1 MMDLHTLSAVD
12 LAARIKARDVSSVEA
27 TEAAL
32 ARLRLAHEKCNSV
45 IAFEDDEALKA
56 ARTADDALAAS
67 RSEQSGAHSRP
78 LHGVPLAHKDMFD
91 RVGKTAS
98 WGGNIHADN
107 PAERDGTLIERF
119 KATGS
124 HQIAA
129 LHLTEFAYGPIGH
142 NYVLGHARNPWD
154 TAHVSGGSSSGTAMS
169 IATGAIAGG
178 MGSDTAGSLR
188 LPASACGIMSL
199 KPTWSRVSR
208 AGAMPLASSLDAVG
222 PMARDARDLA
232 VMLQAMA
239 GHDPRDAATSKRPV
253 PNYSAFLNQSITS
266 LKIGID
272 ERLIA
277 EADSSVQDR
286 LGEALNL
293 LLDAGAKRVD
303 IRIDSWQT
311 LDHMAQLVQLSEAAA
326 AHSPFLRHQ
335 SDKYGPQVQ
344 ARVEY
349 GHYVPAH
356 DYLVAMRARGMLLQ
370 KMLNDVYSACD
381 VVMLPNF
388 AGPIPTI
395 KELDVG
401 GGPQLMAALTKVM
414 KFVRPL
420 NYLQL
425 PALTLP
431 YPAISGTLP
440 NGFQLMGRPFSEARL
455 LSVANA
461 YQQRRPIELAPL

>member
-1 MMDLHTLSAVD
+1 MELHKLAAVD
-12 LAARIKARDVSSVEA
+12 LAAKIKAGDVTSVEA

-32 ARLRLAHEKCNSV
+32 VRLKAAHQKCNAV
-45 IAFEDDEALKA
+45 IAFEDDEALAA
-56 ARTADDALAAS
+56 ARAADAAG
-67 RSEQSGAHSRP
+67 QSGQATGP
-78 LHGVPLAHKDMFD
+78 LHGVPLAHKDMFE
-91 RVGKTAS
+91 RAGKVAS
-98 WGGNIHADN
+98 WGGNIRADQ
-107 PAERDGTLIERF
+107 PAARDGTLIARF
-119 KATGS
+119 KAAGS

-142 NYVLGHARNPWD
+142 NYVLGHARNPWN

-232 VMLQAMA
+232 VMLQVMA
-239 GHDPRDAATSKRPV
+239 GHDPRDAATSQRAVPDYPALLDRPV
-253 PNYSAFLNQSITS
+253 KGLR
-266 LKIGID
+266 IGID
-272 ERLIA
+272 EQLIG
-277 EADSSVQDR
+277 EADVSVQER
-286 LGEALNL
+286 LGQALHL
-293 LLDAGAKRVD
+293 LEDAGAVRVD
-303 IRIDSWQT
+303 VRIDNWST
-311 LDHMAQLVQLSEAAA
+311 LDHLAQLVQLSEAAA
-326 AHSPFLRHQ
+326 AHSPFLRGQ

-349 GHYVPAH
+349 GHFVPAH

-370 KMLNDVYSACD
+370 KLLDEVYATCD

-395 KELDVG
+395 EELDVG

-431 YPAISGTLP
+431 YPAVSGALP

-455 LSVANA
+455 LSIARA
-461 YQQRRPIELAPL
+461 YQERRPIDLAPLE

>member
-1 MMDLHTLSAVD
+1 MELHKLAAVD
-12 LAARIKARDVSSVEA
+12 LATKIKSGEIRSVEA
-27 TEAAL
+27 TESAL
-32 ARLRLAHEKCNSV
+32 ARLKLAHEKCNAV
-45 IAFEDDEALKA
+45 VTFEDDEALAAAAKA
-56 ARTADDALAAS
+56 DKAVDDGNAT
-67 RSEQSGAHSRP
+67 GP

-91 RVGKTAS
+91 RTGKTAS
-98 WGGNIHADN
+98 WGGNIRADA
-107 PAERDGTLIERF
+107 PADRDGTLIERL
-119 KATGS
+119 KAAGS

-142 NYVLGHARNPWD
+142 NYVLGHARNPWN

-239 GHDPRDAATSKRPV
+239 GYDPRDAATSKRAV
-253 PNYSAFLNQSITS
+253 PDYAALVERPISG

-272 ERLIA
+272 AKLIG
-277 EADSSVQDR
+277 EADASVQGR
-286 LGEALNL
+286 LEQALEL
-293 LLDAGAKRVD
+293 LIDAGAKRVD
-303 IRIDSWQT
+303 VTIDNWGT
-311 LDHMAQLVQLSEAAA
+311 LDHLAQLVQLSEAAA

-335 SDKYGPQVQ
+335 SEKYGPQVQ

-356 DYLVAMRARGMLLQ
+356 DYLVAMRARGMMLQ
-370 KMLNDVYSACD
+370 KMIDEVYSACD

-395 KELDVG
+395 EELDVG

-425 PALTLP
+425 PAMTLP
-431 YPAISGTLP
+431 YPAISDALP

-455 LSVANA
+455 LSVAYA
-461 YQQRRPIELAPL
+461 YQQRRPVDLAPLD

>member
-1 MMDLHTLSAVD
+1 MDLHKLAAVD
-12 LAARIKARDVSSVEA
+12 LAAKIAAGEVSSVEA

-32 ARLRLAHEKCNSV
+32 ARLKIAHQKCNAV
-45 IAFEDDEALKA
+45 LKFEDEE
-56 ARTADDALAAS
+56 ALAAAKAAD
-67 RSEQSGAHSRP
+67 QALAAGQPVAP
-78 LHGVPLAHKDMFD
+78 LHGVPLAHKDMFE
-91 RVGKTAS
+91 RVGKIAS
-98 WGGNIHADN
+98 WGGNIRAQR
-107 PAERDGTLIERF
+107 PAEQDGTLIKRF
-119 KATGS
+119 KEAGA

-142 NYVLGHARNPWD
+142 NYVLGHARNPWH

-199 KPTWSRVSR
+199 KPTWSRVTR
-208 AGAMPLASSLDAVG
+208 AGAMPLAASLDAVG

-232 VMLQAMA
+232 VMLKAMA
-239 GHDPRDAATSKRPV
+239 GYDQRDAATSKRPV
-253 PNYSAFLNQSITS
+253 PDYPALPDRPVKG
-266 LKIGID
+266 LRIGID
-272 ERLIA
+272 EQLIG

-286 LGEALNL
+286 LSQALEL
-293 LLDAGAKRVD
+293 LVEAGAERVNV
-303 IRIDSWQT
+303 RIDNWAT
-311 LDHMAQLVQLSEAAA
+311 LDHLAQLVQLSEAAA

-335 SDKYGPQVQ
+335 AGKYGPQVR

-356 DYLVAMRARGMLLQ
+356 DYLVAMRARGMLLR
-370 KMLNDVYSACD
+370 KLLSEVYTKCD
-381 VVMLPNF
+381 IVMLPNF

-395 KELDVG
+395 DELDVG

-420 NYLQL
+420 NYLKL

-431 YPAISGTLP
+431 YPAISDTLP
-440 NGFQLMGRPFSEARL
+440 NGFQLMGRPFSEVRL
-455 LSVANA
+455 LSIANA
-461 YQQRRPIELAPL
+461 YQQRRPVTLAPLS

>member
-1 MMDLHTLSAVD
+1 MALHNLAAVD
-12 LAARIKARDVSSVEA
+12 LAAKIKAGDVSSREA

-32 ARLRLAHEKCNSV
+32 VRLRAAHQKCNSV
-45 IAFEDDEALKA
+45 VAFEDDEALA
-56 ARTADDALAAS
+56 AADVADQALAAGKS
-67 RSEQSGAHSRP
+67 LGP

-91 RVGKTAS
+91 RAGKIAS
-98 WGGNIHADN
+98 WGGNIQAGE
-107 PAERDGTLIERF
+107 PASRDGTLIERF
-119 KATGS
+119 KAAGS

-142 NYVLGHARNPWD
+142 NYVLGHARNPWN

-199 KPTWSRVSR
+199 KPTWSRVTR

-232 VMLQAMA
+232 VMLKAMA
-239 GHDPRDAATSKRPV
+239 GYDPRDAATSTRPV
-253 PNYSAFLNQSITS
+253 PDYPAL
-266 LKIGID
+266 LDRPVKGLRIGID
-272 ERLIA
+272 EKLIG
-277 EADSSVQDR
+277 EADVSVQER
-286 LGEALNL
+286 LMQALHL
-293 LLDAGAKRVD
+293 LEGAGAEQVPVH
-303 IRIDSWQT
+303 IDNWAT
-311 LDHMAQLVQLSEAAA
+311 LDHLAQLVQLSEAAA
-326 AHSPFLRHQ
+326 AHSPFLRHH
-335 SDKYGPQVQ
+335 SDKYGPQVE
-344 ARVEY
+344 ARVAY

-356 DYLVAMRARGMLLQ
+356 DYLVAMRARGMMLR
-370 KMLNDVYSACD
+370 KMMDEVYAHCD

-395 KELDVG
+395 EELDVG

-431 YPAISGTLP
+431 YPAVSGALP

-455 LSVANA
+455 LSVARA
-461 YQQRRPIELAPL
+461 YQECRPIELAPLD

>member
-1 MMDLHTLSAVD
+1 MTLHKLAAVD
-12 LAARIKARDVSSVEA
+12 LAAKIKAGDVTSVEA

-32 ARLRLAHEKCNSV
+32 VRLKAAHQKCNSV
-45 IAFEDDEALKA
+45 IAFEDDEALAAAKA
-56 ARTADDALAAS
+56 ADQALADGKS
-67 RSEQSGAHSRP
+67 LGP

-91 RVGKTAS
+91 RAGKIAS
-98 WGGNIHADN
+98 WGGNIHAET
-107 PAERDGTLIERF
+107 PATQDSTLIERF
-119 KATGS
+119 KSTGS

-142 NYVLGHARNPWD
+142 NYVLGHARNPWN

-199 KPTWSRVSR
+199 KPTWSRVTR
-208 AGAMPLASSLDAVG
+208 AGAMPLSSSLDAVG

-239 GHDPRDAATSKRPV
+239 GYDPRDAATSKRPV
-253 PNYSAFLNQSITS
+253 PDYPALLNRPIKG
-266 LKIGID
+266 LRIGID
-272 ERLIA
+272 EKLIGD
-277 EADSSVQDR
+277 ADVSVQER
-286 LGEALNL
+286 LGQALHLLEA
-293 LLDAGAKRVD
+293 AGAERVD
-303 IRIDSWQT
+303 IRIDNWAT
-311 LDHMAQLVQLSEAAA
+311 LDHLAQLVQLTEAAA

-335 SDKYGPQVQ
+335 SEKYGAQVQ
-344 ARVEY
+344 ARIAY

-356 DYLVAMRARGMLLQ
+356 DYVVALRARGMMLR
-370 KMLNDVYSACD
+370 KMMDEVYGTCD

-395 KELDVG
+395 EELDVG

-431 YPAISGTLP
+431 YPAVSGALP

-455 LSVANA
+455 LSVAHA
-461 YQQRRPIELAPL
+461 YQQCRPIDLAPLD

>member
-1 MMDLHTLSAVD
+1 MELHKLAAVD
-12 LAARIKARDVSSVEA
+12 LAAKIKSREISSVEA
-27 TEAAL
+27 TKAAL
-32 ARLRLAHEKCNSV
+32 VRLKAAHEKCNSV
-45 IAFEDDEALKA
+45 IAFEDDEAFTAAGAADKA
-56 ARTADDALAAS
+56 LEDGKAS
-67 RSEQSGAHSRP
+67 GP

-91 RVGKTAS
+91 RAGKIAS
-98 WGGNIHADN
+98 WGGNIRATK
-107 PAERDGTLIERF
+107 PAEQDGTLIERF
-119 KATGS
+119 KTAGS

-142 NYVLGHARNPWD
+142 NYVLGHARNPWN

-169 IATGAIAGG
+169 VATGAIACG

-222 PMARDARDLA
+222 PIARDARDMA
-232 VMLQAMA
+232 VMLKTMA
-239 GHDPRDAATSKRPV
+239 GYDPRDAATSKRDV
-253 PNYSAFLNQSITS
+253 PDYPALLGRSIKG

-272 ERLIA
+272 EQLIG
-277 EADSSVQDR
+277 EADASVQER
-286 LGEALNL
+286 LQQALSIL
-293 LLDAGAKRVD
+293 IEAGAERVD
-303 IRIDSWQT
+303 IKIDNWGT
-311 LDHMAQLVQLSEAAA
+311 LDHLAQLVQLSEAAA
-326 AHSPFLRHQ
+326 AHSPFLRNQ
-335 SDKYGPQVQ
+335 SNKYGPQVQ

-356 DYLVAMRARGMLLQ
+356 DYLVAMRARGMMLQ
-370 KMLNDVYSACD
+370 KMLDEVYTKCD

-395 KELDVG
+395 DELDVG
-401 GGPQLMAALTKVM
+401 GGPQLMVALTKVM

-431 YPAISGTLP
+431 YPAVSDALP

-455 LSVANA
+455 LSVASA
-461 YQQRRPIELAPL
+461 YQERRPVDLAPLD